1 MIFSD
6 RSELVNVVRE
16 LKTRAKTVGLAGGVF
31 DILHIGHIRYLAYA
45 KSLCDFLVVAVNS
58 DASVNKFKGPDRPIT
73 PESERLEIIDS
84 IKYVDACFLFNEI
97 NQFENL
103 RLLEPTIF
111 VKGGDYTVDKLVE
124 LDGLD
129 KLLVKPIISI
139 CNLVEGKST
148 SKLIEQIKTN
158 KKNSDNDRQFE

>member
-58 DASVNKFKGPDRPIT
+58 DVSVKMFKGPDRPLT
-73 PESERLEIIDS
+73 PELERLEIIDS
-84 IKYVDACFLFNEI
+84 IKYVDACFLFNET

-129 KLLVKPIISI
+129 KLEVKPIISI
-139 CNLVEGKST
+139 FNLIEGKST
-148 SKLIEQIKTN
+148 SKLIEKIKA
-158 KKNSDNDRQFE
+158 K

>member
-31 DILHIGHIRYLAYA
+31 DILHVGHIRYLAYA

-58 DASVNKFKGPDRPIT
+58 DVSVKMFKGPDRPLT
-73 PESERLEIIDS
+73 PELERLEIIDS
-84 IKYVDACFLFNEI
+84 IKYVDACFLFNET

-129 KLLVKPIISI
+129 KLEVKPIISVF
-139 CNLVEGKST
+139 NFVEGKST
-148 SKLIEQIKTN
+148 SKLIEKIKA
-158 KKNSDNDRQFE
+158 K